1 MLLQDSM
8 SESAIQEN
16 GFVAVENVKISDIPD
31 NTSLSADLY
40 VGDRNGC
47 CFIIRLLCVQ
57 LT

>member
-1 MLLQDSM
+1 M